1 MSNRDTYP
9 YVMETVTSVV
19 LGAVYLFVALLFGGA
34 AILLTPLVLVELG
47 LRKLWLTTKDA
58 ISE

>member
-1 MSNRDTYP
+1 
-9 YVMETVTSVV
+9 METVTSVV